1 MQNEIHPSPHLAQSC
16 TYFSPSRN
24 LEHLILSDERS
35 RSNCH
40 LRYIRAKLL
49 VPGLIYLPASA
60 SLAYLAHL
68 FRINYACQT
77 SSSAQARQRALPQ
90 GGQCRRPRHHAQ
102 NRQQVLRQR
111 QHLVRHLHT
120 HLHMC
125 PMLTSKLNSSC
136 ITFSALGY
144 GNVCIVVHHSL
155 E

>member
-77 SSSAQARQRALPQ
+77 SSSATMAAATACASTALA
-90 GGQCRRPRHHAQ
+90 GQSLLKPVNELSRK
-102 NRQQVLRQR
+102 V
-111 QHLVRHLHT
+111 
-120 HLHMC
+120 
-125 PMLTSKLNSSC
+125 
-136 ITFSALGY
+136 
-144 GNVCIVVHHSL
+144 GNVEARVTMRRTVSKSAGSDSIW
-155 E
+155 